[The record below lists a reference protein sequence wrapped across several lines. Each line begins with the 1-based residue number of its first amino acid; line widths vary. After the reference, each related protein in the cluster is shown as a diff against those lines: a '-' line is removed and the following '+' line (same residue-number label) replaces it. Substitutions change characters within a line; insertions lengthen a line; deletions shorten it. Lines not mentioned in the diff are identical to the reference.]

1 MMGFLSG
8 MTDEGARRE
17 MICDARVVGGGS
29 MLRHLSRD
37 NICIIDLVYVDTWVE
52 NSEDG

>member
-1 MMGFLSG
+1 MKGQ
-8 MTDEGARRE
+8 
-17 MICDARVVGGGS
+17 RVSRSALLGS
-29 MLRHLSRD
+29 CRKILRHFSRD